1 MIVFLRKDKR
11 LMDDVETILVEETQ
25 EDRSLRAKAFTIS
38 KRKAVV
44 VKPKEEQVALN
55 PPKIRGKGRP
65 PKADLQAVK
74 DRTKGKVGRPVGD
87 TGRLMEFKERLLATG
102 GTRILDKMI
111 SIALNDEHPGQM
123 AAIKMSIDRLLPLSA
138 FDASKNSAGSMPQIS
153 INITGLSS
161 PSIQTLD
168 DVSDITDV

>member
-1 MIVFLRKDKR
+1 
-11 LMDDVETILVEETQ
+11 MDIEVEETK
-25 EDRSLRAKAFTIS
+25 EDRSIRAKAFTIS
-38 KRKAVV
+38 KRKEVTLI
-44 VKPKEEQVALN
+44 E
-55 PPKIRGKGRP
+55 PKIRGKGRP

-74 DRTKGKVGRPVGD
+74 DRTKGKLGRPVGD
-87 TGRLMEFKERLLATG
+87 AGRLIEFKERLLATG

-138 FDASKNSAGSMPQIS
+138 FDASKNSNGSMPQIS

-161 PSIQTLD
+161 PTIQTLD

>member
-25 EDRSLRAKAFTIS
+25 EDRSIRAKAFTIS
-38 KRKAVV
+38 KRKDVTPIV
-44 VKPKEEQVALN
+44 PKV
-55 PPKIRGKGRP
+55 RGKARP
-65 PKADLQAVK
+65 PKADLQTVK
-74 DRTKGKVGRPVGD
+74 ARTKGKVGRPVGD

>member
-1 MIVFLRKDKR
+1 
-11 LMDDVETILVEETQ
+11 MDIEVEETK
-25 EDRSLRAKAFTIS
+25 EDRSIRAKAFTIS
-38 KRKAVV
+38 KR
-44 VKPKEEQVALN
+44 KPKEEQVALN
-55 PPKIRGKGRP
+55 PPKLRGKGRP

-74 DRTKGKVGRPVGD
+74 DRTKGKLGRPVGD
-87 TGRLMEFKERLLATG
+87 AGRLIEFKERLLATG

-138 FDASKNSAGSMPQIS
+138 FDASKNSNGSMPQIS

-161 PSIQTLD
+161 PTIQTLD